1 MTPVLE
7 IQKHGNQP
15 TTTATD
21 DGHVEDGC
29 IMLGP
34 TGTKE
39 PQNINMQDDG
49 QTTQPIPFETPRRYM
64 EGWRLYAMISS
75 LCLSLFLST
84 LETTIVSTSLISIT
98 NALGDFEQRD
108 WVVTAYLITYTGF
121 LVVYAKFSDILGRK
135 LLILIAIAFFT
146 VFSIV
151 CGSISNMTQLIVFR
165 ALQGIGGSGIYAMVT
180 CIQPELVPPE
190 KWGNIIAVVSLVSV
204 LSSVL
209 GPILGGAINNHSSW
223 RWVFLLNAPAGVIA
237 TGLIAFVMP
246 AQFPNIDDSAGLM
259 SFHSKIS
266 RASLRR
272 LDIIG
277 AILLLFSSAL
287 IVFAFEEAGS
297 RYSWQSPAIL
307 STIIVGGVLF
317 IGFLGWEKIA
327 DRPRSTQ
334 EPIFPLR
341 LMKNRLMSSLTII
354 AFCTGPPFMT
364 VIINLPQR
372 FQAVDGLSPFE
383 AGTHLLP
390 LLLASPVATIV
401 AGQLATRFKTPP
413 FYILLFGASMQ
424 LLGIGLASSVQFKS
438 GNAMYGY
445 EVIMGF
451 GFGMG
456 LVSLLIYTP
465 MVVSRSDMAVAMGA
479 ITQIRVLGGTIGLAI
494 SSTVL
499 NNHLSSALPALLNP
513 ADIKQ
518 ILDSVQY
525 INALPD
531 ASRDAVRQIFADG
544 FNSQLRVM
552 MYFSAA
558 VWVFAV
564 TLWERKLRS
573 AANVQGY

>member
-1 MTPVLE
+1 MASIPE
-7 IQKHGNQP
+7 IQEHGRPP
-15 TTTATD
+15 TNTN
-21 DGHVEDGC
+21 GSHVEDGG
-29 IMLGP
+29 ILLSP
-34 TGTKE
+34 TKSKE
-39 PQNINMQDDG
+39 PQNVSTQNDG
-49 QTTQPIPFETPRRYM
+49 QTTSEIPSEAPQRYM
-64 EGWRLYAMISS
+64 EGWRLYIMISA

-108 WVVTAYLITYTGF
+108 WVVTSYLITYTGF
-121 LVVYAKFSDILGRK
+121 LVIYAKFSDILGRK
-135 LLILIAIAFFT
+135 LLILVAITFFT

-190 KWGNIIAVVSLVSV
+190 KWGNIIAIVSLVSV

-246 AQFPNIDDSAGLM
+246 AKFPNIDDSTSLIN
-259 SFHSKIS
+259 FYSKIS

-272 LDIIG
+272 LDVIG
-277 AILLLFSSAL
+277 AVLLLFSSAL

-297 RYSWQSPAIL
+297 RYSWQSPVIL

-317 IGFLGWEKIA
+317 IGFLGWEKVV
-327 DRPRSTQ
+327 DRPRAAQ

-341 LMKNRLMSSLTII
+341 LMKSRLVSALIII

-364 VIINLPQR
+364 AIINLPQR

-401 AGQLATRFKTPP
+401 AGQLATRLKVPP

-424 LLGIGLASSVQFKS
+424 LLGIGLASSVKFKS
-438 GNAMYGY
+438 GSAMYGY

-499 NNHLSSALPALLNP
+499 NNHLASALPALLSP

-518 ILDSVQY
+518 ISDSVQH
-525 INALPD
+525 INTLPD
-531 ASRDAVRQIFADG
+531 TTRDAVRQVFADG
-544 FNSQLRVM
+544 FNMQLRVM
-552 MYFSAA
+552 MYFSVA
-558 VWVFAV
+558 VWVFAAS
-564 TLWERKLRS
+564 LWERKLRS
-573 AANVQGY
+573 AAKVEGY